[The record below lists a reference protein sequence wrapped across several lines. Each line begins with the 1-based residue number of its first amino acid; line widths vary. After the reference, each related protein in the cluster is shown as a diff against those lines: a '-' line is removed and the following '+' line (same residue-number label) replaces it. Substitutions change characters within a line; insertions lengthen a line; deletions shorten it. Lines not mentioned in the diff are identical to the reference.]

1 MKRRASGILLHITS
15 LPSPFGIGDLGPS
28 AFHFID
34 FLAQSKQSYWQI
46 LPLNPTSTAAGNS
59 PYSSYSAFAGNP
71 LMISPQQLV
80 KDGFISQKEVQPVP
94 HFPIQAVDYLS
105 VTQYKNKI
113 VDKTFR
119 IFYTRLKTDYEFLK
133 FCEEQALWLEDFA
146 LFAAFA
152 SQTRGKVW
160 HQWPPEMRDRRTSGL
175 KTWRKK
181 LHPKIEKEKFIQF
194 IFFKQWKALR
204 QYANDKNIQIIGD
217 LPIYV
222 QYHSA
227 DVWSH
232 PKVFKLD
239 SQNKPLA
246 VAGIPPD
253 FFSATGQLWNNPLY
267 RWDILEKRGYDW
279 WVHRVR
285 HNFSLFE
292 VVRLDHFTGFI
303 DYWEVPVGEKTAVNG
318 HWMKGPG
325 EGFFNA
331 LLKHFPY
338 LPFIAE
344 DLGIITAKV
353 HALRDR
359 FELPGMRI
367 LQFAFGNDP
376 LADFYKP
383 SHYVKNC
390 VAYTGT
396 HDNDTLM
403 SWLFGK
409 EDYSTRKP
417 EEIREERQKTLH
429 YLGIRRRKPRKEIH
443 WELIRLLMMSVANTV
458 IFPMQDILGLG
469 NEGRMNRPATSK
481 GNWEWRL
488 KPGSLNHPLLQKL
501 SEMTECYGRD

>member
-46 LPLNPTSTAAGNS
+46 LPLNPTSIAAGNS

-80 KDGFISQKEVQPVP
+80 IDGFISQKEIQPVP
-94 HFPIQAVDYLS
+94 HFPKQAVDYLS

-113 VDKTFR
+113 MDKTFQN
-119 IFYTRLKTDYEFLK
+119 FHARLKTDYEFLK
-133 FCEEQALWLEDFA
+133 FCEEQALWLDDFA

-175 KTWRKK
+175 KTWREK
-181 LHPKIEKEKFIQF
+181 LYPKIEKEKFIQF

-204 QYANDKNIQIIGD
+204 QYANEKNIQIIGD

-267 RWDILEKRGYDW
+267 RWDILEKRGFDW
-279 WVHRVR
+279 WVLRVK

-303 DYWEVPVGEKTAVNG
+303 DYWEVPAGEKTAVNG
-318 HWMKGPG
+318 HWIKGPG

-331 LLKHFPY
+331 LLKHFPC

-344 DLGIITAKV
+344 DLGIITAEV

-359 FELPGMRI
+359 FELPGMRV

-409 EDYSTRKP
+409 VDYSTRKP

-429 YLGIRRRKPRKEIH
+429 YLGIRRRTPRKEIH
-443 WELIRLLMMSVANTV
+443 WEWIRLLMMSVANTV

-469 NEGRMNRPATSK
+469 DEGRMNRPATPK

-488 KPGSLNHPLLQKL
+488 KAGSLNPQLIQKL